1 MYLVM
6 PILIMNADLSNVLDL
21 NRFKHDAEVLN
32 MVYERIYREL
42 KILEH
47 GINPADEKYKS
58 ILAKA
63 RAMPISQILFCY
75 QNFISYLIVH
85 RPNSQYIA
93 RTNDIVVAMV
103 QSYDKIKGKKA
114 NGSLFSVSQ
123 KKLDQ
128 FAQGLF
134 DINQRHFGR
143 YIGSYLMLS
152 QQNDIDEETLRGLY
166 FSPFAK
172 VNKLLSNVVGEGKLT
187 AQFASGLVGSLR
199 GYLNYENS
207 KIQSLTKFGKEGKP
221 QYLKISNI
229 LKQMCH
235 SISSKQIDD
244 RCVQEIIELFG
255 EIKPPL
261 AVNLDY
267 IHNSGDVDGWSIL
280 RPSAEGKT
288 SDAIERRIHQIFE
301 RRCDL

>member
-1 MYLVM
+1 MFLVM

-143 YIGSYLMLS
+143 YIGSGLMLS
-152 QQNDIDEETLRGLY
+152 QQNDIDEETSEDY
-166 FSPFAK
+166 IS
-172 VNKLLSNVVGEGKLT
+172 LLCKG
-187 AQFASGLVGSLR
+187 
-199 GYLNYENS
+199 
-207 KIQSLTKFGKEGKP
+207 
-221 QYLKISNI
+221 
-229 LKQMCH
+229 
-235 SISSKQIDD
+235 KQI
-244 RCVQEIIELFG
+244 VV
-255 EIKPPL
+255 K
-261 AVNLDY
+261 
-267 IHNSGDVDGWSIL
+267 
-280 RPSAEGKT
+280 
-288 SDAIERRIHQIFE
+288 RR
-301 RRCDL
+301 R